1 MAAIRGNPRMLQ
13 ATQWR
18 ALRSQKR
25 LDVVMA
31 MEAHAPCSIAELSK
45 AMGCQPAGLYR
56 HMRTL
61 VRAGLLVESG
71 RKTAGKRWATVYDLG
86 PYLTAMQCHA
96 PSGRGLREHGELVLS
111 LARPAGRAYLRGVLS
126 QRGRSQAALKRSC
139 HAMFER
145 TWLDA
150 RAQAQVHRL
159 VHTLYAVVQR
169 GRRLRRGE
177 RFQISLM
184 SAPTAG

>member
-1 MAAIRGNPRMLQ
+1 MSKSNASRMLGPR
-13 ATQWR
+13 QWR
-18 ALRSQKR
+18 ALRSQRR
-25 LDVVMA
+25 LDVMMA
-31 MEAHAPCSIAELSK
+31 MEALAPCSIAELGAAIDRK
-45 AMGCQPAGLYR
+45 PAGLYR
-56 HMRTL
+56 H
-61 VRAGLLVESG
+61 VRVLAMAGLLREID
-71 RKTAGKRWATVYDLG
+71 RKTAGKRWTSVYALG
-86 PYLTAMQCHA
+86 PFHQAAHFHA

-111 LARPAGRAYLRGVLS
+111 LARSAGRAYLRGVLS
-126 QRGRSQAALKRSC
+126 QRGRSQAALKRRS

-159 VHTLYAVVQR
+159 VHALYAVVQR

-184 SAPTAG
+184 SAPSAG